1 MAYGWAS
8 PVLVVLGIWVACVTT
23 ETGGVETTVGLV
35 PSVVESGTE
44 GTADWAATENQDL
57 KSAVA
62 MMDVTPQIPDGP
74 VVQAF
79 QRLVGKQKLDAEIAR
94 QKKLMGPLLDRGD
107 AKVQAKKKE
116 LSMLAEVEIKNR
128 LGKREL
134 ALKRKDKED
143 NRAEHARQ
151 EAAKARRL
159 ERYEKWSQDEVKRNQ
174 ERLGKLHSHT
184 STAFDMAKQLFK
196 RAPSSKKSAVES
208 MAKASAKQRQEL
220 TVGGFLGLK
229 GDQINFDALSDL
241 NDKIAK
247 AMQVPD
253 DGNINFV
260 EAAYDKAATAVAEEQ
275 ASFKRKE
282 GSWKEKA
289 NKVQEEKE
297 KEQIQKHNGK
307 LDELRTKVQKEQT
320 VKANRKDKI
329 ETDRL
334 ANEQAEKGRWRA
346 AFEDIKKKRQAISD
360 GEATE
365 KNKFHYTLGVKE
377 VAKKNKAPGE
387 MATAKAKKLTERE
400 EKYNGQ
406 KNADAATAYVA
417 KQMRKRACE
426 EYVHALNTA
435 ETYEAKPPPAC
446 PDKVD
451 CDTLN
456 EQASSG
462 GRRLLTGVFATP
474 TSQAQQIVC
483 NGYRL

>member
-1 MAYGWAS
+1 
-8 PVLVVLGIWVACVTT
+8 
-23 ETGGVETTVGLV
+23 
-35 PSVVESGTE
+35 
-44 GTADWAATENQDL
+44 
-57 KSAVA
+57 

-196 RAPSSKKSAVES
+196 RAPSSKKTAVES

-247 AMQVPD
+247 AMKVPD

-260 EAAYDKAATAVAEEQ
+260 EAAYDQAATAVAEEQ

-297 KEQIQKHNGK
+297 KEQIQKHNVK
-307 LDELRTKVQKEQT
+307 LDELRTKVQKEST
-320 VKANRKDKI
+320 VKGNRKDKI

-365 KNKFHYTLGVKE
+365 KNKFLYTLGVKE

-400 EKYNGQ
+400 EKVLPCSRCLFHANLLLPAVQ
-406 KNADAATAYVA
+406 WTEKCRCSDSVCCQTNAQTRLRRICACSEHCRDVRGKATTCVPRQGRLRYTERAGVQWRASLAHRSVRNPYITSAANCV
-417 KQMRKRACE
+417 
-426 EYVHALNTA
+426 
-435 ETYEAKPPPAC
+435 
-446 PDKVD
+446 
-451 CDTLN
+451 
-456 EQASSG
+456 
-462 GRRLLTGVFATP
+462 
-474 TSQAQQIVC
+474 
-483 NGYRL
+483 